1 MLAVIS
7 ILVLFLQPLV
17 LKQETFLAFRPQQEK
32 GSVEVITGDVAT
44 TNGVHSVNS
53 RTELSANPVT
63 PQPTQTMVMTV
74 PAKNKSDSSIAD
86 VLVNEYAS
94 NGDKQSKNSYGSEAS
109 VTGKK
114 VDVFSFGNIQMLT
127 IVFSEHLRGFMG
139 LSRVFPNIYK
149 SSLAFR
155 VLFDVAETMRSY
167 RVFSHDVTA
176 AILVSQNN
184 ETAAM
189 MVPQTNPLGVELFS
203 YANAFF
209 CFNKFA

>member
-17 LKQETFLAFRPQQEK
+17 LKQEIFLAFRPQQEK

-94 NGDKQSKNSYGSEAS
+94 NGDKQSKTSYGSEAS
-109 VTGKK
+109 VRGKK
-114 VDVFSFGNIQMLT
+114 VDVFLFGNIQMLT

-139 LSRVFPNIYK
+139 LSRVSPNIYK

-167 RVFSHDVTA
+167 CFVPRSHFV
-176 AILVSQNN
+176 LR
-184 ETAAM
+184 
-189 MVPQTNPLGVELFS
+189 
-203 YANAFF
+203 
-209 CFNKFA
+209 

>member
-114 VDVFSFGNIQMLT
+114 VDVFLFGNIQMLT
-127 IVFSEHLRGFMG
+127 IVFLEHLRGFMG
-139 LSRVFPNIYK
+139 LLRVSPNIYK
-149 SSLAFR
+149 SSQISLCLTLKSEISLSLGRRRSGYEIRYFLVFFQSF
-155 VLFDVAETMRSY
+155 VLR
-167 RVFSHDVTA
+167 HLVTA
-176 AILVSQNN
+176 PI
-184 ETAAM
+184 
-189 MVPQTNPLGVELFS
+189 
-203 YANAFF
+203 
-209 CFNKFA
+209 

>member
-1 MLAVIS
+1 M
-7 ILVLFLQPLV
+7 VLFLQPLV
-17 LKQETFLAFRPQQEK
+17 LKQEIFFAFRPQQEK

-63 PQPTQTMVMTV
+63 PQPTQTMAMTV

-114 VDVFSFGNIQMLT
+114 VDVFFVWKYPNVNNCLFGTSTRIYGFVKSIPKHLQIQPH
-127 IVFSEHLRGFMG
+127 IS
-139 LSRVFPNIYK
+139 
-149 SSLAFR
+149 
-155 VLFDVAETMRSY
+155 
-167 RVFSHDVTA
+167 
-176 AILVSQNN
+176 
-184 ETAAM
+184 
-189 MVPQTNPLGVELFS
+189 GVV
-203 YANAFF
+203 
-209 CFNKFA
+209 

>member
-1 MLAVIS
+1 MY
-7 ILVLFLQPLV
+7 LQPLV
-17 LKQETFLAFRPQQEK
+17 LKQEIFLAYRPQQEK
-32 GSVEVITGDVAT
+32 VSIDVITGDEIAT

-53 RTELSANPVT
+53 RTELSANPVI

-74 PAKNKSDSSIAD
+74 PAKDKSDSSIAE

-94 NGDKQSKNSYGSEAS
+94 NGDKHSKNSYGSEAS

-114 VDVFSFGNIQMLT
+114 VDDVLFGNFQMLT

-139 LSRVFPNIYK
+139 LSRVSPNIYK

-167 RVFSHDVTA
+167 CFVPRSHFV
-176 AILVSQNN
+176 LR
-184 ETAAM
+184 
-189 MVPQTNPLGVELFS
+189 
-203 YANAFF
+203 
-209 CFNKFA
+209 

>member
-32 GSVEVITGDVAT
+32 GSVEVITADVAT

-139 LSRVFPNIYK
+139 LSRVSPNIYK
-149 SSLAFR
+149 SSQISLCLTLKSEISLSLGRRRSGYEIRYFLVFFQSF
-155 VLFDVAETMRSY
+155 VLR
-167 RVFSHDVTA
+167 HLVTA
-176 AILVSQNN
+176 PI
-184 ETAAM
+184 
-189 MVPQTNPLGVELFS
+189 
-203 YANAFF
+203 
-209 CFNKFA
+209 

>member
-44 TNGVHSVNS
+44 TNGEHSVNS

-63 PQPTQTMVMTV
+63 PKPTQTIVMTV

-114 VDVFSFGNIQMLT
+114 VNVFLFGNIQMLT

-139 LSRVFPNIYK
+139 LSRVSPNIYK

-167 RVFSHDVTA
+167 CFVPRSHFV
-176 AILVSQNN
+176 LR
-184 ETAAM
+184 
-189 MVPQTNPLGVELFS
+189 
-203 YANAFF
+203 
-209 CFNKFA
+209 

>member
-1 MLAVIS
+1 M
-7 ILVLFLQPLV
+7 VLFLQPLV
-17 LKQETFLAFRPQQEK
+17 LKQEIFLAFRPQQEK

-63 PQPTQTMVMTV
+63 PQPTQTMVMTA

-114 VDVFSFGNIQMLT
+114 VDVFLFGNIQMLT

-139 LSRVFPNIYK
+139 LLRVSPNIYK
-149 SSLAFR
+149 SSQISLCLTLKSEISLSLGRRRSGYEIRYFLVFFQSF
-155 VLFDVAETMRSY
+155 VLR
-167 RVFSHDVTA
+167 HLVTA
-176 AILVSQNN
+176 PI
-184 ETAAM
+184 
-189 MVPQTNPLGVELFS
+189 
-203 YANAFF
+203 
-209 CFNKFA
+209 

>member
-114 VDVFSFGNIQMLT
+114 VDVFLFGNIQMLT
-127 IVFSEHLRGFMG
+127 ILFSEHLRGFMG
-139 LSRVFPNIYK
+139 LSRVSPNIYK
-149 SSLAFR
+149 SSQISLCLTLKSEISLSLGRRRSGYEIRYFLVFFQSF
-155 VLFDVAETMRSY
+155 VLR
-167 RVFSHDVTA
+167 HLVTA
-176 AILVSQNN
+176 PI
-184 ETAAM
+184 
-189 MVPQTNPLGVELFS
+189 
-203 YANAFF
+203 
-209 CFNKFA
+209 